1 MAVTKVLQP
10 TSFYAFIFDPADPKR
25 LSDYSVS
32 YVAITTFDDGSQYVG
47 PEIQVNSK
55 QALELGLG
63 IVAEPLELQARLN
76 EAHAKIIAYETD
88 PATFW
93 SRIKYLFTG
102 K

>member
-1 MAVTKVLQP
+1 MVTKVLQP
-10 TSFYAFIFDPADPKR
+10 TSFYAFIFDPVDPKR
-25 LSDYSVS
+25 VSDYCVN
-32 YVAITTFDDGSQYVG
+32 YVEITTYDDGSQRVS
-47 PEIQVNSK
+47 PEVQVNSLR
-55 QALELGLG
+55 ALELGLG

-76 EAHAKIIAYETD
+76 AATARLEFFEND